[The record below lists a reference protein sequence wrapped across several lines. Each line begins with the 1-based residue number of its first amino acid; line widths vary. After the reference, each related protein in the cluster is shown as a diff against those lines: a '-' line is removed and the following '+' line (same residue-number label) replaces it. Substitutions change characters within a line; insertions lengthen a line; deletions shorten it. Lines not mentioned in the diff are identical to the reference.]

1 MATSLLVT
9 RNWRLSTFHYI
20 SIVPTAWLGVDACSG
35 ENFDR
40 AVHATYTSFL
50 ICLLN
55 RRELEAPVAVRGAL
69 TAVVSNVLLAGPAN
83 AGVLFDFNLT
93 LPIIAGQFLAL
104 MFIMDKLVYSPVGE
118 VLDKRDG
125 ELRSKLMA
133 VKDNSAELGALAVR
147 IFP

>member
-1 MATSLLVT
+1 M
-9 RNWRLSTFHYI
+9 
-20 SIVPTAWLGVDACSG
+20 
-35 ENFDR
+35 
-40 AVHATYTSFL
+40 
-50 ICLLN
+50 
-55 RRELEAPVAVRGAL
+55 AVRGAL